1 MPIEELNALFQERAL
16 QEHRI
21 GEIRELRRKLKNR
34 AAAARSREPAN
45 QRRANL
51 ERGIRELV
59 QRDGLAAI
67 RPHGDDIQ
75 GDIHERDQ
83 YAIGPFHE
91 DIGLNNQGL
100 RDMPIEELNALF
112 QERALQEHRI
122 GEIRGLRRKLKNR
135 AAAARSRDV
144 AMQRRPNQEWGRQ
157 ELEDGLAALR
167 AAMQR
172 RANQERGIQ
181 ELEDGLAALRP
192 HGDDNDA

>member
-1 MPIEELNALFQERAL
+1 M
-16 QEHRI
+16 
-21 GEIRELRRKLKNR
+21 G
-34 AAAARSREPAN
+34 
-45 QRRANL
+45 
-51 ERGIRELV
+51 
-59 QRDGLAAI
+59 
-67 RPHGDDIQ
+67 
-75 GDIHERDQ
+75 IHERDQ

-122 GEIRGLRRKLKNR
+122 GEIRELRRKLKNRAAAARSRDNLERGIRELVQRDGLAAIRPHGDDIQGDIHERDEYAIGPFHEDIGLNNQGLRDMPIEELNALFQERALQDHRVGEIRELRRKLKNR

-144 AMQRRPNQEWGRQ
+144 
-157 ELEDGLAALR
+157 
-167 AAMQR
+167 AMQR